1 MSTYEFPGDSVCRI
15 AAVMAY
21 NKGFRKELF
30 ISEVHGQHMESIGGS
45 AYYIIIR
52 KDSKDFL

>member
-1 MSTYEFPGDSVCRI
+1 MSFQEIQYAELLL
-15 AAVMAY
+15 VMAY
-21 NKGFRKELF
+21 NKGFRKDLF
-30 ISEVHGQHMESIGGS
+30 ISEVHGQHMESVGGS